1 MSCYILK
8 LVHDSLIINA
18 INYISFNVNNQAI
31 IHLLIIEQ
39 IME

>member
-8 LVHDSLIINA
+8 LVHDSLIINTT
-18 INYISFNVNNQAI
+18 NNISFNVDNQVI

-39 IME
+39 VIE

>member
-8 LVHDSLIINA
+8 SVHDSLIINTT
-18 INYISFNVNNQAI
+18 NNISFNVDNQAI

-39 IME
+39 VME